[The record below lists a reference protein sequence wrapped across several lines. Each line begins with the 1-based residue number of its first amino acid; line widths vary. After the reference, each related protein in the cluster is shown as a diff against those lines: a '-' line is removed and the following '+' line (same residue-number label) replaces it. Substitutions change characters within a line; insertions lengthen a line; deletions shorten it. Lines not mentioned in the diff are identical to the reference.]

1 MKNKIEK
8 TKNQLFNKKQFDPNY
23 QPSKGNT
30 NRLPSM
36 CIPDMSLGI
45 KQLLQNHTRG
55 IHSDIHVNQ
64 PQFFDTEIPNFH
76 DITDREHYRE
86 QLNIAKTNLEQQ
98 IATEHKQK
106 LLDVENQKKASLIA
120 AEQLNLQTTPT
131 QPTDPSQNPK

>member
-1 MKNKIEK
+1 
-8 TKNQLFNKKQFDPNY
+8 
-23 QPSKGNT
+23 
-30 NRLPSM
+30 M

-106 LLDVENQKKASLIA
+106 LLDIENQKKASLIA
-120 AEQLNLQTTPT
+120 AEPLNLQTTPT